1 MLSTAAVTTS
11 ASPSLDRIGVCYE
24 EMAAIAETQPAKVV
38 LHFIFNFLFLLTFSS
53 HVNHNIYNFHEYVTL
68 YNCMLKSIK

>member
-1 MLSTAAVTTS
+1 MFIVSFSISFLFLRQDIGRAFRQLSAAAVTTS

-38 LHFIFNFLFLLTFSS
+38 FN
-53 HVNHNIYNFHEYVTL
+53 TL
-68 YNCMLKSIK
+68 